1 MLKLAEGLIG
11 KKCAKSLLVDLE
23 YKNVPCLRLAVSK
36 ALGLGIIAGSA
47 LVKLPQI
54 FKLLQSG
61 STEGMSFLASLLE
74 TLSGSINFAYN
85 YRAGNPFTMYGET
98 LFVTLQNL
106 AIVGLLGVYRRQGMQ
121 LALLVGVYAILM
133 SCLIYPDL
141 YPIDGVWLNYL
152 QVATIP
158 ISAASRLPQ
167 IMKIWSTG
175 RTGQLSIITVFM
187 TALGSIA
194 RLFTTLNEAGHDQL
208 LLVGYGTSALL
219 NAIIAL
225 QMVWYWRSSS
235 ANKVKG
241 PAKKKRS

>member
-1 MLKLAEGLIG
+1 
-11 KKCAKSLLVDLE
+11 
-23 YKNVPCLRLAVSK
+23 
-36 ALGLGIIAGSA
+36 
-47 LVKLPQI
+47 
-54 FKLLQSG
+54 
-61 STEGMSFLASLLE
+61 MSFLACLLE
-74 TLSGSINFAYN
+74 TLSCSINFAYN
-85 YRAGNPFTMYGET
+85 YRSGNPFITYGET
-98 LFVTLQNL
+98 LFLTLQNL
-106 AIVGLLGVYRRQGMQ
+106 VIVGLVGLFRKQGMQ

-133 SCLIYPDL
+133 SGLVYPDL

-167 IMKIWSTG
+167 IMKIWSSG

-187 TALGSIA
+187 TALGSMA
-194 RLFTTLNEAGHDQL
+194 RLFTTLNETGHDQL

-225 QMVWYWRSSS
+225 QMVWYWQSSS
-235 ANKVKG
+235 NKKVKG